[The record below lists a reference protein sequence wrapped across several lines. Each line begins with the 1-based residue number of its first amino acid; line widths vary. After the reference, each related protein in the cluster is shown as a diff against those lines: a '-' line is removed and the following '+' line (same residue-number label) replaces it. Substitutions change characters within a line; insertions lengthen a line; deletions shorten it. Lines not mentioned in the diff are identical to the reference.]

1 MLLAGKQVLVTG
13 ATGFD
18 DAALERLDSFLE
30 WEIAEKSSQRQ
41 IELLI
46 TLNPHF
52 ILEMIFKPYTT

>member
-30 WEIAEKSSQRQ
+30 REIAEKTSLRQ
-41 IELLI
+41 LELLI

-52 ILEMIFKPYTT
+52 ILEMIFRPVTT